1 MENKMKVK
9 IKNIPVLII
18 AVLIIISTAASA
30 QQFGQGMNGMNPGQ
44 GRGFHGMSP
53 FIEPVFMGHGFAFSG
68 EDYHI
73 LHVNVIK
80 MKKVSPVYVRS
91 LLEEFITPLKIAQ
104 QINSLESG
112 TEVDAHIRFAG
123 LPYVLNLTSYNN
135 QTISGDIMTLSISRT
150 YEKDFIPEVAGNLSI
165 TTSDYEGELFSSGT
179 LTMGGRDYQVLLT
192 SPMNLRKGM
201 GRWI

>member
-1 MENKMKVK
+1 MKAK
-9 IKNIPVLII
+9 INIIPVLIL
-18 AVLIIISTAASA
+18 AVLIILSTGALA

-44 GRGFHGMSP
+44 GRGFQGMAP

-80 MKKVSPVYVRS
+80 MKKMSPVYVRS
-91 LLEEFITPLKIAQ
+91 LLEEFKTPLEIAQ
-104 QINSLESG
+104 KISSLESG
-112 TEVDAHIRFAG
+112 TEVNAHIRLAG
-123 LPYVLNLTSYNN
+123 VPYVLNITSYDD
-135 QTISGDIMTLSISRT
+135 QSISGDIITFSIIGT
-150 YEKDFIPEVAGNLSI
+150 YQKDFIPEVAGNLSI
-165 TTSDYEGELFSSGT
+165 ITSIYEGELLSSGKM
-179 LTMGGRDYQVLLT
+179 TMDGKDYKVLLT